1 MTITIPVEKV
11 KPWILGHLKRII
23 PFWKRVGAELR
34 AKPLRGL
41 IAIAIGVA
49 MGLWLGPRAGV
60 LWFLFCLFLVYEW
73 ENRVFGVAALL
84 CLAACPV
91 LLAVK
96 QDARAEEV
104 AVYAYFF
111 LVMTVAL
118 QIVEFKRHPERFP
131 EEPEQDQAKN
141 KSD

>member
-11 KPWILGHLKRII
+11 KPWILGHLRQVV

-41 IAIAIGVA
+41 IALAIGVA

-73 ENRVFGVAALL
+73 EKRVFGVAALL
-84 CLAACPV
+84 CLAGCPV
-91 LLAVK
+91 LLALK
-96 QDARAEEV
+96 QDARAEEI